1 MALMKKLLTGG
12 TTPYDQGTFENL
24 INQKIGEYNLPMKGE
39 RNVRS
44 KLRDLMTYMSD
55 PSKKELKV
63 DPVTQTY
70 TLTGEGSDK
79 FTGSPDEIKKNW
91 LTGKLNLKDDNDVNS
106 VAVAIYKSALD
117 DLKSFQPKTEETTVQ
132 KARGI
137 RELSDYMTNK
147 AYGTAEN
154 FGHLRSQWKSDD
166 VIKKET
172 MLSAVKLI
180 DEYKKGLGTQYDNLD
195 ANQKANIQSA
205 YEAAKSN
212 NWKKFENPAR
222 NLNWNIY
229 QALLTP
235 EEIGVQKEAQETAS
249 AQLNQKIEEQ
259 KANALAQAYSK
270 AGFGT
275 DDQQV
280 LKDTGYSEVLSNWG
294 ASEGKPWIDKILASN
309 GVTTLYNPQSKQKI
323 LVKDGKPW
331 NSSIT
336 DQFNPQFG
344 YAWENNLDT
353 GLKFY
358 KPGNYSGMKNTS
370 WMRDPYQ
377 SKNIG
382 RQLVAEGIPKG
393 FRLFGWSNE
402 RNGQYNKDILGR
414 RDFTKSLV
422 LTDPNGRNIP
432 LHFISGR
439 YYGGPNGQY
448 SISRPTGFVR
458 TNDFVGINDYSQ
470 LFSSLGISKEKI
482 SDELPDQTPQQLYTI
497 LSNRQM
503 TAKRNNQHLPTNDN
517 FDRIARTL
525 TYHILNTPSIRY
537 NPALKQRYLDVVS
550 NYVLAKENLNVPKN
564 QQGGALNQLRAIA
577 NKRRASGYYTP
588 GNAATPNGTNRSSV
602 GYDAEG
608 VFGEMSTKDKILTS
622 LETAGDVASIAP
634 GLVGTGGATLSFA
647 AGLTK
652 DLLDGDGQMNWKKHL
667 TNLGFIGLSTI
678 GLGAAKNAAK
688 AAGLISKVAVDAN
701 KISNIAKIESKAA
714 RLEKT
719 AEFKG
724 LQKAVDKIWGFA
736 DRAGNIDIAKIE
748 HAGQDVKDAYSLV
761 KKAENVTA
769 YTGKLGIAKEL
780 GAKTLTGTIN
790 APGKILSSKFTKFGF
805 AGLQGYGVL
814 NAAGNIQ
821 RAREE
826 AGDYSHVKTDDWLSL
841 LTGAVSTRRIAKD
854 LFDARLIKGVTV
866 KSGKSV
872 EPIKLKT
879 TKTVDGKE
887 VPTEIEF
894 VPDINNFKPGL
905 NPLARKKNF
914 KEWLKSEAKAKNIDP
929 ALIDDIKEKDL
940 NRLASK
946 ITGIDYDPNVIK
958 GKPSAW
964 NEYKHERTGKVLEKY
979 GYKPTKVEPE
989 EVKPSS
995 NEIKEAEVGDIP
1007 ESEII
1012 VNPEFKPKTKPLL
1025 TPEELEAKRILPDS
1039 PLRTMYEKRQRSS
1052 VFGSNRGNPLLA
1064 DNNRPISVPPI
1075 TVKGKPLQVKS
1086 FEETESDIA
1095 KSVQK
1100 LGKAKTL
1107 GERRSLSRSLKGKPK
1122 KSGGIKKAKVGDTP
1136 EMEVAINPETKSESK
1151 LLKPEEFEKVSGEE
1165 LTNDMIHHIN
1175 KIKSLINGYNSFRV
1189 KTTKL
1194 LSEHYKLRSKPKNS
1208 VRKAITG
1215 IKVPTVYTPAYVF
1228 NSYAKFL
1235 EPAKV
1240 STQNFSVAKP
1250 ASSASGIIVKPNPR
1264 TPWLDNAEKQAIKT
1278 AIPEFLANSINYINT
1293 SLANKESA
1301 DLQAKAY
1308 KESIVNLPL
1317 LNRIQYRSD
1326 AGSYLAEAARQKGIL
1341 GSQYNRIANSIG
1353 DLDKSL
1359 AVKMEGVNKGSDIT
1373 AKGYG
1378 LYKEAQ
1384 QKTDAA
1390 QKSADYETMKTN
1402 LGIVGQ
1408 NMKSAAQAN
1417 AQIPIVYSK
1426 LALAQASNATNFNLG
1441 MLKLHSNIVQNTNT
1455 NRLFDIYNSDKYKT
1469 LQKSRTDWQE
1479 EYDKA
1484 KEASKARIDP
1494 NTQLA
1499 WDEEKDWVGS
1509 LEEKALILKRKKI
1522 DEQLDKYKDLY
1533 NTVGISRSFG
1543 VPINYVPSLSGY
1555 FKKGGSLDSESA
1567 RAQAESERQEKELE
1581 MFYKVIMH
1589 NNEMLQKALT
1599 NIFK

>member
-117 DLKSFQPKTEETTVQ
+117 DLKSSQPKPEETTVQ

-172 MLSAVKLI
+172 MLSSVKLI

-235 EEIGVQKEAQETAS
+235 EEIGAQKEAQEAES
-249 AQLNQKIEEQ
+249 AKLNQKIEEQ

-270 AGFGT
+270 AGVGT
-275 DDQQV
+275 DNQQV
-280 LKDTGYSEVLSNWG
+280 LKDKGYSEVLSNWG

-323 LVKDGKPW
+323 LVKDGEFW
-331 NSSIT
+331 NSGIT

-344 YAWENNLDT
+344 YAWESNLDT

-358 KPGNYSGMKNTS
+358 KPGNYSGMTNKS
-370 WMRDPYQ
+370 WIRDPYQ

-382 RQLVAEGIPKG
+382 RQLVAEGIPTG

-422 LTDPNGRNIP
+422 LTDPNGKNIP

-439 YYGGPNGQY
+439 YYGGPNNQY

-458 TNDFVGINDYSQ
+458 TNDVVGINDYSQ
-470 LFSSLGISKEKI
+470 LFSSLGISKENI

-503 TAKRNNQHLPTNDN
+503 TAKRNKQHLPINDN
-517 FDRIARTL
+517 FDRMARTL

-550 NYVLAKENLNVPKN
+550 NYVLAKENIYVPKN

-724 LQKAVDKIWGFA
+724 LQKAIDKIWEFH

-964 NEYKHERTGKVLEKY
+964 NEYKHKRTGKVLEKY

-1007 ESEII
+1007 EMEVAI
-1012 VNPEFKPKTKPLL
+1012 NPEFKPKTKPLL

-1107 GERRSLSRSLKGKPK
+1107 GERKSLSRSLKGKPK
-1122 KSGGIKKAKVGDTP
+1122 KS
-1136 EMEVAINPETKSESK
+1136 
-1151 LLKPEEFEKVSGEE
+1151 
-1165 LTNDMIHHIN
+1165 
-1175 KIKSLINGYNSFRV
+1175 
-1189 KTTKL
+1189 
-1194 LSEHYKLRSKPKNS
+1194 

-1215 IKVPTVYTPAYVF
+1215 MKAPTVYTPAYVF
-1228 NSYAKFL
+1228 NPYAKFL

-1426 LALAQASNATNFNLG
+1426 LALAQASNTTNFNLG

-1455 NRLFDIYNSDKYKT
+1455 NRLFDIYNSDKYKA

>member
-1 MALMKKLLTGG
+1 MALMKKLQTGG
-12 TTPYDQGTFENL
+12 TTPYDQGTLENL

-91 LTGKLNLKDDNDVNS
+91 LTGKLNLKDDNDANS

-117 DLKSFQPKTEETTVQ
+117 DLKSSQPKPEETTVQ

-235 EEIGVQKEAQETAS
+235 EEIGAQKEAQEAES
-249 AQLNQKIEEQ
+249 AKLNQKIEEQ
-259 KANALAQAYSK
+259 KANVLAQVYSK
-270 AGFGT
+270 AGVGT
-275 DDQQV
+275 DAQQV
-280 LKDTGYSEVLSNWG
+280 LKDKGYSEVLSNWG

-323 LVKDGKPW
+323 LVKDGKLW
-331 NSSIT
+331 NSGIT

-358 KPGNYSGMKNTS
+358 KPGNYSGMTDNS
-370 WMRDPYQ
+370 WIRDPYQ
-377 SKNIG
+377 NKNIG
-382 RQLVAEGIPKG
+382 RQLVAEGIPTG

-422 LTDPNGRNIP
+422 LTDPNGKNIP
-432 LHFISGR
+432 LHFIAGR

-458 TNDFVGINDYSQ
+458 TNDVVGINDYSQ
-470 LFSSLGISKEKI
+470 LFANLGINKGNI
-482 SDELPDQTPQQLYTI
+482 SNELPDQTPQQLYTI

-503 TAKRNNQHLPTNDN
+503 TAKRNNQHLPINNN
-517 FDRIARTL
+517 FDRMARTL

-550 NYVLAKENLNVPKN
+550 NYVLAKENLYVPKN

-588 GNAATPNGTNRSSV
+588 GNAATPSGVNRSSV

-608 VFGEMSTKDKILTS
+608 VFGEMSIKDKILTS
-622 LETAGDVASIAP
+622 LETAGDVASLAP

-688 AAGLISKVAVDAN
+688 AAGLIGKVAVDAN
-701 KISNIAKIESKAA
+701 KISNIAKIESKAVK
-714 RLEKT
+714 LEKT
-719 AEFKG
+719 AKFKG
-724 LQKAVDKIWGFA
+724 LQKAVDKIKGFA
-736 DRAGNIDIAKIE
+736 DEAGNIDIAKIE
-748 HAGQDVKDAYSLV
+748 HEGQDIKDAYSLV

-790 APGKILSSKFTKFGF
+790 APGKILSSKATKFGF

-814 NAAGNIQ
+814 NAVGNIQ
-821 RAREE
+821 RAHEE

-914 KEWLKSEAKAKNIDP
+914 KEWLKSEAKAKDIDP

-964 NEYKHERTGKVLEKY
+964 NEYKHKRTGKVLEKY
-979 GYKPTKVEPE
+979 GYKPTKAEPE
-989 EVKPSS
+989 EVKPNSG
-995 NEIKEAEVGDIP
+995 EIKEAEVGDIP

-1012 VNPEFKPKTKPLL
+1012 VNPEFKSETKSLL

-1064 DNNRPISVPPI
+1064 DNNRPISMPPI

-1107 GERRSLSRSLKGKPK
+1107 GERRSLKGKPK
-1122 KSGGIKKAKVGDTP
+1122 K
-1136 EMEVAINPETKSESK
+1136 
-1151 LLKPEEFEKVSGEE
+1151 
-1165 LTNDMIHHIN
+1165 
-1175 KIKSLINGYNSFRV
+1175 
-1189 KTTKL
+1189 
-1194 LSEHYKLRSKPKNS
+1194 S

-1215 IKVPTVYTPAYVF
+1215 MKVPTTYTPAYVF
-1228 NSYAKFL
+1228 NPYAKFL
-1235 EPAKV
+1235 GPTKV

-1250 ASSASGIIVKPNPR
+1250 ASSASGIIVKPNPK

-1359 AVKMEGVNKGSDIT
+1359 AVRMEGVNKGSDIT

-1441 MLKLHSNIVQNTNT
+1441 MLKLHSNIVQNANT
-1455 NRLFDIYNSDKYKT
+1455 NRLFDIYNSDKYKA

-1484 KEASKARIDP
+1484 KEASKSRIDP

-1499 WDEEKDWVGS
+1499 WDEEKDWIGS
-1509 LEEKALILKRKKI
+1509 PQEKALILKRKKI

-1567 RAQAESERQEKELE
+1567 RAQVESERQEKELE

>member
-117 DLKSFQPKTEETTVQ
+117 DLKSSQPKTEETTVQ

-235 EEIGVQKEAQETAS
+235 EEIGAQKEAQEAES
-249 AQLNQKIEEQ
+249 AKLNQKVEEQ

-270 AGFGT
+270 AGVGT
-275 DDQQV
+275 DAQQV
-280 LKDTGYSEVLSNWG
+280 LKDKGYSEVLSNWG

-323 LVKDGKPW
+323 LVKDGKLW
-331 NSSIT
+331 DSGIT

-358 KPGNYSGMKNTS
+358 KPGNYSGMTNTS

-382 RQLVAEGIPKG
+382 RQLVAEGIPTG

-422 LTDPNGRNIP
+422 LTDSNGKNIP
-432 LHFISGR
+432 LHFIAGR
-439 YYGGPNGQY
+439 YYGGPKNNPY

-458 TNDFVGINDYSQ
+458 TNDVVGIDDYSQ
-470 LFSSLGISKEKI
+470 LFSNLGISKENI
-482 SDELPDQTPQQLYTI
+482 SNELPYKTPQQLYTI

-503 TAKRNNQHLPTNDN
+503 TARRNNQHVPINNN
-517 FDRIARTL
+517 FDRMARTL
-525 TYHILNTPSIRY
+525 TYHIANTPSIKY

-550 NYVLAKENLNVPKN
+550 NYVLAKENLYVPKN

-724 LQKAVDKIWGFA
+724 LQKAIDKIGGFA

-761 KKAENVTA
+761 KKAENVTV

-790 APGKILSSKFTKFGF
+790 APEKILSSKFTKFGF

-894 VPDINNFKPGL
+894 TPDINNFKPGL

-964 NEYKHERTGKVLEKY
+964 NEYKHKRTGKVLEKY

-989 EVKPSS
+989 EVKPNSGEIKEVEVGEVKPNS
-995 NEIKEAEVGDIP
+995 GEIKEAEVGDIP
-1007 ESEII
+1007 KSEII

-1064 DNNRPISVPPI
+1064 DNNRPISMPPI

-1107 GERRSLSRSLKGKPK
+1107 GERRSLKGKPK
-1122 KSGGIKKAKVGDTP
+1122 KS
-1136 EMEVAINPETKSESK
+1136 
-1151 LLKPEEFEKVSGEE
+1151 
-1165 LTNDMIHHIN
+1165 
-1175 KIKSLINGYNSFRV
+1175 
-1189 KTTKL
+1189 
-1194 LSEHYKLRSKPKNS
+1194 
-1208 VRKAITG
+1208 VRKAISG
-1215 IKVPTVYTPAYVF
+1215 MKVPTTYTPAYVF
-1228 NSYAKFL
+1228 NPYAKFL

-1359 AVKMEGVNKGSDIT
+1359 AVRMEGINKGSDIT

-1484 KEASKARIDP
+1484 KEASKARVDP

-1499 WDEEKDWVGS
+1499 WDEEKDWIGS
-1509 LEEKALILKRKKI
+1509 PEEKALILKRKKI
-1522 DEQLDKYKDLY
+1522 DESLDKYKDLY
-1533 NTVGISRSFG
+1533 NIVGISRSFG

-1589 NNEMLQKALT
+1589 NNDMLQKALT